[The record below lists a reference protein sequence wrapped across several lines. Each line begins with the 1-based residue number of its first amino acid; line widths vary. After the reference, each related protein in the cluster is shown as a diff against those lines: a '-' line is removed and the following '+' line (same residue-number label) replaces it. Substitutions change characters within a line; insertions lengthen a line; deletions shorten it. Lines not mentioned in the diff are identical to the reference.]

1 MKLLEPDF
9 GLLFWTLFSLI
20 SLILTI
26 IALFQVLNNNK
37 IDSRTRLS
45 WTLAIIFIPIF
56 GVIAFFRFNKRYN
69 NNLSAGKNC

>member
-1 MKLLEPDF
+1 MNILEPNF
-9 GLLFWTLFSLI
+9 GLLFWILLNLI

-26 IALFQVLNNNK
+26 IALFQLLQNNK

-56 GVIAFFRFNKRYN
+56 GVIAFFRFNKRHSN
-69 NNLSAGKNC
+69 HFSEEKTC